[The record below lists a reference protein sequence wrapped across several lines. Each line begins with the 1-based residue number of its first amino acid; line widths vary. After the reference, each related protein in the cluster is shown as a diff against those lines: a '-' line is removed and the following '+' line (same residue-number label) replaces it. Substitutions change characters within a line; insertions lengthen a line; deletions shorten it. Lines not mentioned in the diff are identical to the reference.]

1 MTAEVGILNRMG
13 VALAADSAVTIGRGG
28 MEKVY
33 NSANKLFSLS
43 KHHPVGIMIYGGAN
57 FMGTPWETIIK
68 TYRATLKDLKKDNLN
83 DYCLDFINFVQN
95 DTRLHNSDAET
106 VLVQSIFKEIFM
118 QILNEVESAINETMS
133 QGGATPA
140 EATVE
145 NWISGLAMSYMENI
159 KRNRGTSISQSALPL
174 NIFKTSHQSALTE
187 TIDDIMTFDLSIAVK
202 DQLYELAHLLVISDV
217 FSNNSTGIVIAGYGE
232 NEIFPS
238 LYEYQIEGII
248 CNNLKKIE
256 KDPTVIGTSVSDNQ
270 CTAAIIPFAQKDMV
284 KSFIYGMDPFLEN
297 KMYSTLQRIL
307 DVYPELIEQRIQAT
321 LTPGDKTAIENVGEE
336 FLSYFKEEISKIQG
350 QRFTNPLI
358 DIVDILPKEELA
370 AMAEALVNLTS
381 FKLRVSIEAETVG
394 GPIDVAV
401 ITKGDGLVWIKR
413 KHYFNP
419 ELNYHFFQNYMRG
432 ENNDN

>member
-248 CNNLKKIE
+248 CNNLKK
-256 KDPTVIGTSVSDNQ
+256 
-270 CTAAIIPFAQKDMV
+270 
-284 KSFIYGMDPFLEN
+284 
-297 KMYSTLQRIL
+297 
-307 DVYPELIEQRIQAT
+307 
-321 LTPGDKTAIENVGEE
+321 
-336 FLSYFKEEISKIQG
+336 
-350 QRFTNPLI
+350 
-358 DIVDILPKEELA
+358 
-370 AMAEALVNLTS
+370 
-381 FKLRVSIEAETVG
+381 
-394 GPIDVAV
+394 
-401 ITKGDGLVWIKR
+401 
-413 KHYFNP
+413 
-419 ELNYHFFQNYMRG
+419 
-432 ENNDN
+432 